1 MKLPEGGPLGLLVVP
16 VTAWAQN
23 CSIIWCTRTL
33 HAAVIDP
40 GGAVD
45 TLLAEISAR
54 GLVLRHVLVT
64 HGHID
69 HAGGAEMLAHA
80 AGLRV
85 TGPHRAD
92 AVLLANPRYGL
103 GKTVEWDW
111 LEDGA
116 VIRLGDI
123 MLDVRHCPG
132 HTPGHLAFICR
143 AAKLA
148 FVGDILFA
156 GSIGTTATDYG
167 DLRQLI
173 RSIVLQLWPF
183 GDDLRF
189 IPGHGRHSSF
199 GAERILNP
207 YVSDIV
213 IETLNITSRNS

>member
-1 MKLPEGGPLGLLVVP
+1 VTLPEGGPLGLLVVP

-23 CSIIWCTRTL
+23 CSIIWCKRTL
-33 HAAVIDP
+33 DAAVIDP

-45 TLLAEISAR
+45 TLRAEIAAR
-54 GLVLRHVLVT
+54 GLTLRHVLVT
-64 HGHID
+64 HGHMD
-69 HAGGAEMLAHA
+69 HAGGAEALAQS

-85 TGPHRAD
+85 TGPHVAD
-92 AVLLANPRYGL
+92 AALLANHI
-103 GKTVEWDW
+103 GKDLEWDW
-111 LEDGA
+111 LEDKA

-123 MLDVRHCPG
+123 ALDVRHCPG

-143 AAKLA
+143 AAKRA

-156 GSIGTTATDYG
+156 GSVGTVATAYG

-173 RSIVLQLWPF
+173 QSIVSQLWPF
-183 GDDLRF
+183 GDDVRF
-189 IPGHGRHSSF
+189 IPGHGRPSTF

-213 IETLNITSRNS
+213 IEALHNL

>member
-1 MKLPEGGPLGLLVVP
+1 VQLPEGCPLGLMVVP
-16 VTAWAQN
+16 VTAWVQN

-33 HAAVIDP
+33 DAAVIDP

-45 TLLAEISAR
+45 TLRAEIAAR
-54 GLVLRHVLVT
+54 GLLLRHVLVT

-69 HAGGAEMLAHA
+69 HAGGAEALAQA

-85 TGPHRAD
+85 TGPHSAD
-92 AVLLANPRYGL
+92 APLLANPRYGL

-123 MLDVRHCPG
+123 TLDVRHCPG

-143 AAKLA
+143 AAKVA

-156 GSIGTTATDYG
+156 GSVGTTATDYG

-183 GDDLRF
+183 GNDLRF

-207 YVSDIV
+207 YVFFVFIWLLL
-213 IETLNITSRNS
+213 IAAA